1 MKNII
6 YTILFFTFLLIG
18 TNTNAQSQVNVYEDP
33 FKEIKTAFSCITV
46 PAKSNVSQLGSF
58 DNTFRTNF
66 LFYKKIEKGV
76 AEIEM
81 RLHIRTGVLQKVE
94 KEIYLETDAGIS
106 KLISVEAQDAFFR
119 QEEVTTQS
127 NGSDDS
133 STNQYLY
140 YTQKKL
146 EYTYL
151 LSEKTQKEI
160 LESKFI
166 FFRIYVDDIPFNLD
180 FTVAEVRELK
190 SLLEAE

>member
-18 TNTNAQSQVNVYEDP
+18 TNTNAQSLVNVYEDP

-66 LFYKKIEKGV
+66 LFYKKIEKSV

-81 RLHIRTGVLQKVE
+81 RVHIRTGVLQKVE

-106 KLISVEAQDAFFR
+106 KLISAEAQDAFFR
-119 QEEVTTQS
+119 KEEVTTQS